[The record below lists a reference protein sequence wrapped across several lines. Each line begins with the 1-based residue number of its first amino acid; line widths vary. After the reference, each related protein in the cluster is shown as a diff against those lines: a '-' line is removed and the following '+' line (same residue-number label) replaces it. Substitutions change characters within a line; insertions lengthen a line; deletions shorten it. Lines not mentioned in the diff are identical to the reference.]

1 MRAVLAGAIAVVA
14 VIAALARGASAAA
27 IAPAL
32 TPTAPPAPSPVLTL
46 TGVAVGLPGATVTYD
61 YAWPGH
67 TCATTDTV
75 TLVWDDGARTV
86 ITNSPIVTALSCE
99 ATLTGRVPG
108 NASPGAHFPTASVQI
123 RANSGARASSA
134 FTVVGPPTATP
145 TAAPTATPTPTP
157 SPTPT
162 PTPAPTPTDTPAPTD
177 TPTGAAT
184 PTSTTTPRAADV
196 LPLTPT
202 SGGTSGPGGMAVAGV
217 VVVLL
222 VAVAVGANVLLRR
235 RRERLRG
242 QDPFE
247 FLR

>member
-1 MRAVLAGAIAVVA
+1 MRAVLVGAITVVA
-14 VIAALARGASAAA
+14 VIAALARGGSAAA
-27 IAPAL
+27 FAPAL

-75 TLVWDDGARTV
+75 TLVWDDGTRTV

-108 NASPGAHFPTASVQI
+108 NASPGAHFPTASVQT
-123 RANSGARASSA
+123 RDSSGARASSA
-134 FTVVGPPTATP
+134 FTVVAPPTATP
-145 TAAPTATPTPTP
+145 TATPTP